1 VGEGSAE
8 GLTAEIR
15 VPDHSSEPSNDLA
28 ALNREKARLRKAG
41 AIILAVG
48 LISAGL
54 LYWLRTHDSNLDELR
69 ESQARAESRQMQL
82 LYGRS
87 GGITEDLSNAL
98 KRPGPQAGLIVA
110 ISGIIAAGCFYLG
123 QPIEESDEGTSTD
136 AAK

>member
-1 VGEGSAE
+1 M
-8 GLTAEIR
+8 
-15 VPDHSSEPSNDLA
+15 PDRIPKPTDDLA
-28 ALNREKARLRKAG
+28 ALHREKARLRKAA
-41 AIILAVG
+41 AIILAAG

-54 LYWLRTHDSNLDELR
+54 LYGLRTENSNLDQLR

-98 KRPGPQAGLIVA
+98 KRPGPQALLIIA

-123 QPIEESDEGTSTD
+123 QPIQEHDDGPSTD
-136 AAK
+136 VAK

>member
-8 GLTAEIR
+8 SLIAENR
-15 VPDHSSEPSNDLA
+15 VPDRIPEPSDDLA
-28 ALNREKARLRKAG
+28 ALHREKARLRTAG
-41 AIILAVG
+41 AIILAAG

-54 LYWLRTHDSNLDELR
+54 LYWLRRENSNLEQLR

-98 KRPGPQAGLIVA
+98 KRPGPQALLIVA

-123 QPIEESDEGTSTD
+123 QPIPESDEGASID
-136 AAK
+136 ARK